1 MTTDSQKKA
10 SAKWEAKSTVQ
21 VKLKLHRRHDRDIL
35 DKLDSSGNK
44 QGYIK
49 KLIRDDIAKGGE

>member
-10 SAKWEAKSTVQ
+10 SAKWEAKNTVQ
-21 VKLKLHRRHDRDIL
+21 IKLKLHRRNDRDIL
-35 DKLDSSGNK
+35 DKLDGLGNK

-49 KLIRDDIAKGGE
+49 KLIRDDIAKSGE